1 MTAIEQFEQEH
12 EAIIATLADMEPN
25 DMERT
30 VTSSLEPGDPN
41 RQLLRQAVRR
51 QWALREERERKESSN
66 GP

>member
-1 MTAIEQFEQEH
+1 MTDIEQFENEH
-12 EAIIATLADMEPN
+12 EAIIATLADMEPA